1 MSRLL
6 PFVPPVLLAL
16 LLAAVAG
23 AVAHRW
29 RPVAPAARDG
39 TELRIVTAGELRSLD
54 PRRPR
59 ETASLE
65 NRLIGVLWTPLLRLD
80 PARLVAAPGVAV
92 GWEALPDGRTLRLRL
107 DPAARWGNGDPVTA
121 GDFLRT
127 LDRWGELARGH
138 PFSLLLAGATS
149 GSALRAAARAP
160 DDLTLEFSAATP
172 RADVAERLAI
182 ARWLPT
188 HASTPEGPPRDGLAA
203 SGPVTNGPYAYA
215 GAERGDLVLRRNPHF
230 VAPPEA
236 PERIRV
242 RTTPTPAL
250 YGTLLQSGRAHLS
263 DQVGLSRDLIRAPG
277 ADVVVE
283 EEHTASVS
291 LLHFNA
297 SRPPLADPAVRR
309 ALSLAL
315 DRGQLARGFA
325 DAGAVPAYSFTP
337 PDPSGV
343 QPIRTVAED
352 LELARRLLAD
362 AGYPGGAGLPVLRFP
377 VVVGEGPLNPL
388 ALLCAEQWR
397 ARLGVR
403 VYVVPVS
410 RADLIARASRG
421 DFDLLHMR
429 WSAQAYDVSLLPSQL
444 QEQLPAPFRASTTD
458 RFTGALARAD
468 ALTGEARRAAVL
480 AVEQAFGGDVPA
492 TPAVVYRR
500 TTLRHHLLRGWS
512 RDVYGLHPLRHL
524 SVAPERERGRP

>member
-6 PFVPPVLLAL
+6 PFVPPVLLTL

-23 AVAHRW
+23 VVAHRW
-29 RPVAPAARDG
+29 QPDGAGADDG
-39 TELRIVTAGELRSLD
+39 TELRIVLAGELRSLD

-65 NRLIGVLWTPLLRLD
+65 NRLIGVLWEPLLRLD
-80 PARLVAAPGVAV
+80 PASLGAAPGVAV
-92 GWEALPDGRTLRLRL
+92 AWEVQPGGRTLRLRL
-107 DPAARWGNGDPVTA
+107 DPDARWGNGDPVTA
-121 GDFLRT
+121 ADFLRT
-127 LDRWGELARGH
+127 LDRWGEVARGH
-138 PFSLLLAGATS
+138 PFSVLLSGATS
-149 GSALRAAARAP
+149 AAVLRAAARAP
-160 DDLTLEFSAATP
+160 DDRTLEFTAAAP
-172 RADVAERLAI
+172 RSDLAERLAL

-188 HASTPEGPPRDGLAA
+188 PASTPEDPARGGFL
-203 SGPVTNGPYAYA
+203 SNGPYAYA
-215 GAERGDLVLRRNPHF
+215 GAGRGELVLGRSPHAS
-230 VAPPEA
+230 APPGA

-242 RTTPTPAL
+242 LSTPTPAL

-263 DQVGLSRDLIRAPG
+263 DQVGLSRDLVRAPG

-297 SRPPLADPAVRR
+297 SRPPLADPALRR

-343 QPIRTVAED
+343 QPIRTVEED
-352 LELARRLLAD
+352 LEQARRLLAE

-377 VVVGEGPLNPL
+377 VVVGEGPVNPL

-403 VYVVPVS
+403 VYVVPVA
-410 RADLIARASRG
+410 RADLLARAVRG
-421 DFDLLHMR
+421 DFDVLHMR
-429 WSAQAYDVSLLPSQL
+429 WSAQPYDVSLLPSQL
-444 QEQLPAPFRASTTD
+444 QEQLPAPFRASTHA
-458 RFTGALARAD
+458 RFSAALARAD
-468 ALTGEARRAAVL
+468 ALTGEERRAAVL
-480 AVEQAFGGDVPA
+480 AVERDFVGDVPA

-500 TTLRHHLLRGWS
+500 TTLRHRRLLGWS
-512 RDVYGLHPLRHL
+512 RDVHGLHPLRQL
-524 SVAPERERGRP
+524 SVAPRAEGSRP

>member
-1 MSRLL
+1 MPRLIPTAL
-6 PFVPPVLLAL
+6 PVLLVL

-23 AVAHRW
+23 TVVHRW
-29 RPVAPAARDG
+29 EPVAADSRDG
-39 TELRIVTAGELRSLD
+39 AELRIVTAGELRSLD

-59 ETASLE
+59 ELASLE
-65 NRLIGVLWTPLLRLD
+65 SRLIGVLWEPLLRLD
-80 PARLVAAPGVAV
+80 PARLVASPGVAV
-92 GWEALPDGRTLRLRL
+92 AWEPQPDGRTLRLRL

-138 PFSLLLAGATS
+138 PFSVLLSGTTS
-149 GSALRAAARAP
+149 AAALRAAARAP
-160 DDLTLEFSAATP
+160 DSLTLEFTAAAP
-172 RADVAERLAI
+172 RSDVAERLAI

-188 HASTPEGPPRDGLAA
+188 HASAPEGPVREGPAA
-203 SGPVTNGPYAYA
+203 GGPLTNGPYSHA
-215 GAERGDLVLRRNPHF
+215 GAERGDLVLRRNPHA
-230 VAPPEA
+230 VAPPGA

-242 RTTPTPAL
+242 STTPTPAL

-263 DQVGLSRDLIRAPG
+263 DQVGLSRDLIRASG

-297 SRPPLADPAVRR
+297 SRPPLDDPAVRR

-337 PDPSGV
+337 PGPTGV
-343 QPIRTVAED
+343 QPIRTVEED
-352 LELARRLLAD
+352 LEQARRLLAD

-377 VVVGEGPLNPL
+377 VVVGEGPANPL

-410 RADLIARASRG
+410 RADLIARAGRG

-444 QEQLPAPFRASTTD
+444 QEQLPAPFRASTTA
-458 RFTGALARAD
+458 RFAGALARAD
-468 ALTGEARRAAVL
+468 ALTGEARRTAVL
-480 AVEQAFGGDVPA
+480 AVEQMFVGDVPA

-500 TTLRHHLLRGWS
+500 TTLRHRRLLGWS
-512 RDVYGLHPLRHL
+512 RDVFGLHPLRQL
-524 SVAPERERGRP
+524 SVAPRPEGGRR

>member
-1 MSRLL
+1 MPRLSPSVL
-6 PFVPPVLLAL
+6 PVLLVL

-29 RPVAPAARDG
+29 QPAAVAVDDG
-39 TELRIVTAGELRSLD
+39 SELRIVVAGGLRSLD

-65 NRLIGVLWTPLLRLD
+65 NRLIDVLWEPLLRLD
-80 PARLVAAPGVAV
+80 HDGLVAAPGVAV
-92 GWEALPDGRTLRLRL
+92 AWALQPDGRTLRLRL
-107 DPAARWGNGDPVTA
+107 DPEARWGNGDPVTA

-127 LDRWGELARGH
+127 LDRWGEVARGH
-138 PFSLLLAGATS
+138 PFSLLLSGATAS
-149 GSALRAAARAP
+149 TALRAAARAP
-160 DDLTLEFSAATP
+160 DAHTLEFTAAAP
-172 RADVAERLAI
+172 RADIAERLAI

-188 HASTPEGPPRDGLAA
+188 HATAPASEGSVDDAPL
-203 SGPVTNGPYAYA
+203 TNGPYSSA
-215 GAERGDLVLRRNPHF
+215 GTERGERVLRRNPHAG
-230 VAPPEA
+230 APPGA

-242 RTTPTPAL
+242 LSTPTPAL
-250 YGTLLQSGRAHLS
+250 YGTLLQSERAHLS
-263 DQVGLSRDLIRAPG
+263 EQVGLSRDLVRAPG

-291 LLHFNA
+291 FVHFNA
-297 SRPPLADPAVRR
+297 SRLPLADPAVRR

-315 DRGQLARGFA
+315 DRGELARGFSG
-325 DAGAVPAYSFTP
+325 AGAVAAYSFTP
-337 PDPSGV
+337 PDPAGV
-343 QPIRTVAED
+343 QPIRTVEED
-352 LELARRLLAD
+352 LGQARRLLAD

-377 VVVGEGPLNPL
+377 VVVGEGPVNPL

-410 RADLIARASRG
+410 RADLVVRAGRG
-421 DFDLLHMR
+421 DFDVLHMR

-444 QEQLPAPFRASTTD
+444 QEQLPAPFRASTNA
-458 RFTGALARAD
+458 RFAAALARAD
-468 ALTGEARRAAVL
+468 AQTGEARRTAIL
-480 AVEQAFGGDVPA
+480 AVEQAFVGDVPA

-500 TTLRHHLLRGWS
+500 TTLRHRRLVGWS
-512 RDVYGLHPLRHL
+512 QDVCGLHPLSRL
-524 SVAPERERGRP
+524 SVAPRLEGGGR